1 MSEKPTYELRGTLRK
16 DCMRDT
22 ATLEDF
28 HALDSD
34 WRELFRWLMSV
45 SGDIPFINADGKE
58 EGRLSSLWENH
69 VLVVLVE
76 IIRKDLSG
84 YVSSFVGGQGTS
96 LQKRYTRNLVNR
108 CTQWSLR
115 LDRFIR
121 MSHGYSPDSPAM
133 QVAVEIR
140 DRLTAAMPTGNEDRN
155 RARRMP
161 AFMDNRTQPYFQMLG
176 ALQDIQAKA
185 EEYISRIESG
195 GDMDAS
201 LALLL
206 TMVRNYCGIAS
217 DFNAGLADWASFYR
231 REILHDK
238 PKEAMQDSI
247 FITIEP
253 DRTNITGTF
262 SLPEGTAFTAGKTA
276 FRRCFTQI

>member
-1 MSEKPTYELRGTLRK
+1 MNEKPTYELRGTLRD
-16 DCMRDT
+16 DCMKDT
-22 ATLEDF
+22 AVLEDF
-28 HALDSD
+28 HALESD

-45 SGDIPFINADGKE
+45 SGDIPFINAEGKE
-58 EGRLSSLWENH
+58 EGCLSLLWENH

-76 IIRKDLSG
+76 IVRKDLSS

-96 LQKRYTRNLVNR
+96 LQKRYTRNLINR

-140 DRLTAAMPTGNEDRN
+140 DRLTAAIPTGDEGRDRP
-155 RARRMP
+155 RRMP

-217 DFNAGLADWASFYR
+217 DFNGRLTDWASFYR
-231 REILHDK
+231 WEILHDT
-238 PKEAMQDSI
+238 PREAVQDNT

-253 DRTNITGTF
+253 DRTKVIGTF
-262 SLPEGTAFTAGKTA
+262 SLPEGTAFTAGKSV
-276 FRRCFTQI
+276 FRRCFTRI

>member
-1 MSEKPTYELRGTLRK
+1 M
-16 DCMRDT
+16 
-22 ATLEDF
+22 
-28 HALDSD
+28 
-34 WRELFRWLMSV
+34 
-45 SGDIPFINADGKE
+45 
-58 EGRLSSLWENH
+58 
-69 VLVVLVE
+69 LVVLVE
-76 IIRKDLSG
+76 IVRKDLSG

-108 CTQWSLR
+108 FTQWSLR

-140 DRLTAAMPTGNEDRN
+140 NRLTAAIPTGDEDRN
-155 RARRMP
+155 RPRRMP

-201 LALLL
+201 H
-206 TMVRNYCGIAS
+206 RIG
-217 DFNAGLADWASFYR
+217 FQR
-231 REILHDK
+231 R
-238 PKEAMQDSI
+238 
-247 FITIEP
+247 
-253 DRTNITGTF
+253 TGRLGF
-262 SLPEGTAFTAGKTA
+262 VLPPGDPA
-276 FRRCFTQI
+276 

>member
-1 MSEKPTYELRGTLRK
+1 MSEKPTYELRGTLRE
-16 DCMRDT
+16 DCMKDT
-22 ATLEDF
+22 AVPEDF
-28 HALDSD
+28 HALESD

-76 IIRKDLSG
+76 IVRKDLSG

-140 DRLTAAMPTGNEDRN
+140 DRLTAAMPTGDEGRN

-161 AFMDNRTQPYFQMLG
+161 AFMDNRTQSYFQMLG

-206 TMVRNYCGIAS
+206 TMVRNYCG
-217 DFNAGLADWASFYR
+217 LADWASFYR
-231 REILHDK
+231 REILHDT
-238 PKEAMQDSI
+238 PREAVQDSA

-253 DRTNITGTF
+253 DRTKTTGTF
-262 SLPEGTAFTAGKTA
+262 SLPEGTVFTAGKTA